1 MRLCMGSRRG
11 FICRMRLGQVAPDPL
26 TSPPGPLHRLRQRS
40 ALGPSRDGHHYAVV
54 HCTGYIK
61 NWPPTGVPIDRGMD
75 DDAHSGSHCC
85 LVAIGRL
92 QVTSTPNTSDLVGS
106 NSNAGKLNI
115 SVIRTTGD

>member
-1 MRLCMGSRRG
+1 M
-11 FICRMRLGQVAPDPL
+11 IIV
-26 TSPPGPLHRLRQRS
+26 TGPLHRLRQRS

-61 NWPPTGVPIDRGMD
+61 NWPPSGVPMDRGAD
-75 DDAHSGSHCC
+75 DDSHSGSHCC

-106 NSNAGKLNI
+106 SSTSGKLRAYLSLI
-115 SVIRTTGD
+115 IIATLLLSFSVLFSRTKESRFRIVSN

>member
-1 MRLCMGSRRG
+1 MGSRRG

-61 NWPPTGVPIDRGMD
+61 NWPPSGVPMDRGMD

-106 NSNAGKLNI
+106 TSTAGTRILEISLKL
-115 SVIRTTGD
+115 SVQL

>member
-1 MRLCMGSRRG
+1 MDGMIQIFS
-11 FICRMRLGQVAPDPL
+11 
-26 TSPPGPLHRLRQRS
+26 GPLHRLRQRS

-61 NWPPTGVPIDRGMD
+61 NWPPSGVPMDRGVD
-75 DDAHSGSHCC
+75 DDSHSGSHCC

-106 NSNAGKLNI
+106 SSNSGKGHSI
-115 SVIRTTGD
+115 YF